1 MGTGT
6 LEVVIMSLMANLYVG
21 SSGLQAT
28 QNALNTTA
36 HNMANM
42 DTDGYTRQ
50 QVSQGTRAYQ
60 TLENRFDCIAPKQI
74 GTGVNYNNCKQVRSE
89 FLDISY
95 RKETGRSSFY
105 DVSVKALEEI
115 EDQLQEMEGTE
126 FADALN
132 NLWVSVQELAKDPCS
147 AVNQSALVTRA
158 NEFLTRAKSVYE
170 GFVSY
175 QENLDSIVVGMVED
189 INYIGDR
196 IRQLNEDIV
205 SIESGRIEKAN
216 DLRDER
222 NLLLDQLGQYGK
234 IEYHED
240 IFGNVICL
248 FEGSSFITTDHVNH
262 IACDNSLSEEKG
274 GSPAGYNTPYW
285 EYAAVTEL
293 KSDGSRLVISIDGA
307 HVFDL
312 ETPIS
317 TSIDT
322 DIGKLKSVLLARGD
336 RNANYH
342 DIVEDKD
349 YYNEKIAQSVIMN
362 VEAEFDQ
369 MIHNI
374 MAKMNEILENAES
387 NPGVLDDSKG
397 MPSDFTLFTVA
408 NEDDKL
414 VYRVGEDNPPGTVI
428 TGLTIKNTQINP
440 ILIQDPT
447 YFTFRTIDGN
457 EDTATMTALKEA
469 FTKEEYVLN
478 PNVSTRNSF
487 ITYYNSLVSQV
498 ANSADVYNS
507 IKEAQEKTVSAVSSA
522 REQIVGVSSDE
533 ELEFMIMFQNAYN
546 ASSRYINVVSEMLE
560 HLVSTLGA

>member
-1 MGTGT
+1 M
-6 LEVVIMSLMANLYVG
+6 
-21 SSGLQAT
+21 
-28 QNALNTTA
+28 
-36 HNMANM
+36 
-42 DTDGYTRQ
+42 
-50 QVSQGTRAYQ
+50 
-60 TLENRFDCIAPKQI
+60 
-74 GTGVNYNNCKQVRSE
+74 
-89 FLDISY
+89 
-95 RKETGRSSFY
+95 
-105 DVSVKALEEI
+105 
-115 EDQLQEMEGTE
+115 
-126 FADALN
+126 
-132 NLWVSVQELAKDPCS
+132 
-147 AVNQSALVTRA
+147 TRA

-307 HVFDL
+307 YVFDL

-374 MAKMNEILENAES
+374 MAKMNEILESAES

-440 ILIQDPT
+440 LLIQDPT
-447 YFTFRTIDGN
+447 SFTFRTIDGS